1 MKTMKTKISVA
12 ALLFVVAPFGLAAC
26 AGPPTTPSEVTYED
40 EDFPYVDEEKAYV
53 YSDEN
58 SVVKEGDNGVRTIT
72 VTLNNGTKVECVEYT
87 TLVCFPELISP
98 R

>member
-1 MKTMKTKISVA
+1 MKTMKIKLAVA
-12 ALLFVVAPFGLAAC
+12 ALLLVTAPLGLTAC
-26 AGPPTTPSEVTYED
+26 AGPPTTPSEVTYE
-40 EDFPYVDEEKAYV
+40 EESSPYVDEEKAYV

-87 TLVCFPELISP
+87 NLVCFPELISP